1 MRTGV
6 NTVLWGGHP
15 LRVAFEGAALAGYDG
30 IELSAISSMG
40 EHLVLERWRE
50 LVGPIRELAQRHDLD
65 LLAVEQPSH
74 DGKLMELAFE
84 AAEGLGIGIVNCG
97 PGGTSGDEESLR
109 ESISRLSE
117 LAKRA
122 EAHGL
127 TLCVKAHVGAA
138 IYDTRT
144 TLIALDAIDSPAF
157 GLDMDPSHIYRAGED
172 PVEALRAVVERVR
185 HVHIRDCRGRQSGPG
200 NPEEQA
206 NGRGEIDLLAYVAVL
221 HDAGYDGP
229 IDLEVIGAKTY
240 DVVQCQAIASESRGH
255 LQACLQACGDR

>member
-1 MRTGV
+1 MKMGV
-6 NTVLWGGHP
+6 NSVLWGGHP
-15 LRVAFEGAALAGYDG
+15 LTVAFEGAALAGYEG
-30 IELSAISSMG
+30 VELSAIPSMG

-50 LVGPIRELAQRHDLD
+50 LLAPIRELAQSNELD
-65 LLAVEQPSH
+65 LLAVEQPSQ
-74 DGKLMELAFE
+74 DKKLMELAYQ
-84 AAEGLGIGIVNCG
+84 AAESLGIGIVNCG
-97 PGGTSGDEESLR
+97 PGGTSGDDDSLR
-109 ESISRLSE
+109 ESISRLTE

-122 EAHGL
+122 EDHGL

-144 TLIALDAIDSPAF
+144 TLIVLDAIDSPAF

-185 HVHIRDCRGRQSGPG
+185 HVHIRDCRGRQRGPG

-221 HDAGYDGP
+221 HEAGYDGP
-229 IDLEVIGAKTY
+229 IDLEVIGAQTY
-240 DVVQCQAIASESRGH
+240 SVVRCQAIASESRGH